1 MVPLA
6 GLSGRPWRR
15 IVAFLRRTYGPEIW
29 CSICR
34 KPIDLTLHYNHKMAL
49 TWDHVWAK
57 ARGGPKLDPRNLRP
71 AHRACN
77 SSKGARPAAA
87 DRDWVSSPDW

>member
-1 MVPLA
+1 MA

-15 IVAFLRRTYGPEIW
+15 IVAYLRRIYGDEIW

-34 KPIDLTLHYNHKMAL
+34 QPIDLDLDVNDRMSL
-49 TWDHVWAK
+49 TWDHVWAR
-57 ARGGPKLDPRNLRP
+57 ARGGPKLDPENLRP

-77 SSKGARPAAA
+77 SGKRDRPVATRA
-87 DRDWVSSPDW
+87 WVSSPDW